1 MHHPSEVILVS
12 HPRPTG
18 RPVAARCDRERGA
31 TAAEYAVMVGLIA
44 TVVAAGVGV
53 FGLAVQQ
60 LFTVPPGL

>member
-1 MHHPSEVILVS
+1 
-12 HPRPTG
+12 
-18 RPVAARCDRERGA
+18 
-31 TAAEYAVMVGLIA
+31 MVGLIA